1 MEVVNEQISKEANV
15 KIEIVAGKIELTAAL
30 DTSGADVAVKVL
42 VDSDYFLD
50 LLASKIP
57 GQIDDAVIALFKSAL
72 KAV

>member
-30 DTSGADVAVKVL
+30 DTSGADVAVKVT